1 MAQVLNVGQGH
12 GRADEVAAV
21 YFEKQERALCGMHAL
36 NNALGQAVFTE
47 ADMDLAVHILLDE
60 GGAERGE
67 VREDHI
73 APGGYFSSEVLAQV
87 LQSKAMAAFDRVRW
101 EMRLEPVTCLE
112 HLHAATGA
120 VQNRANA
127 HWVAYR
133 CIANKILRLDSLATG
148 PVQLT
153 EEQLMEDLH
162 RYPSTYAIREI

>member
-1 MAQVLNVGQGH
+1 M
-12 GRADEVAAV
+12 
-21 YFEKQERALCGMHAL
+21 YFEQQERALCGMHAL
-36 NNALGQAVFTE
+36 NNALGQAIFTE
-47 ADMDLAVHILLDE
+47 TDMDLAVQILLDE
-60 GGAERGE
+60 GGADRGE
-67 VREDHI
+67 VREDHM

-112 HLHAATGA
+112 HLHVAAGA

-133 CIANKILRLDSLATG
+133 CIENKILRLDSLATS

-153 EEQLMEDLH
+153 EEQLLEDLH
-162 RYPSTYAIREI
+162 RYPSTYAIREV